1 MSVYY
6 HYTTPQAAEE
16 IRRTG
21 VIKKSSKKAKRRD
34 AVYGD
39 GVYLTQMNPTASRQW
54 IALNNY
60 DGMTQNVNAA
70 ISSGEHCS
78 VFYAKL
84 VK

>member
-39 GVYLTQMNPTASRQW
+39 GVYLTQMN
-54 IALNNY
+54 L
-60 DGMTQNVNAA
+60 
-70 ISSGEHCS
+70 
-78 VFYAKL
+78 
-84 VK
+84 